1 MGGDPG
7 SQVSAGCR
15 LRLNRVVFLLL
26 GSFGEA
32 FETEICSF
40 QICDFLFL
48 GETNQVN

>member
-32 FETEICSF
+32 FETEIC
-40 QICDFLFL
+40 DFLFL
-48 GETNQVN
+48 WETNLVN